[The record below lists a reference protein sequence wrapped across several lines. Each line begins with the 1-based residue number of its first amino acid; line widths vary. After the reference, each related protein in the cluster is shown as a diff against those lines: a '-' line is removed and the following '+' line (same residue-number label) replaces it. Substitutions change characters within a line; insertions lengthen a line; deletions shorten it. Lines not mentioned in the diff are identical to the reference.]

1 METKPGER
9 RLHPA
14 WWTAILVAVIAAL
27 VVGTA
32 LAYSGTLKSYVP
44 VTVASDRSG
53 LVMESGAKVMLNGVQ
68 VGTIT
73 YSYRSMATTAEE
85 TLKALLEGGISE
97 VELMG
102 GPIT

>member
-1 METKPGER
+1 MEPRPGER

-14 WWTAILVAVIAAL
+14 WWTAILVAVIAAM

-68 VGTIT
+68 VGKVAGPVGHL
-73 YSYRSMATTAEE
+73 RS
-85 TLKALLEGGISE
+85 LVIVQGLF
-97 VELMG
+97 
-102 GPIT
+102 